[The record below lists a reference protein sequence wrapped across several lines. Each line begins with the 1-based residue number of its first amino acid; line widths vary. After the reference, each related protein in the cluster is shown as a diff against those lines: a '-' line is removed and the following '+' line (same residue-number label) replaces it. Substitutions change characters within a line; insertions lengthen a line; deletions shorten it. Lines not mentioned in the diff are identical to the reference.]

1 MPPTL
6 LTVKT
11 RPWRRALWAIG
22 ALVLAL
28 SGSQALALSMGRV
41 VVQSALGEPL
51 RAEIEFLDITDEE
64 AISLRTSVAS
74 PEAFRAA
81 GLSYNASVVGLQAS
95 LQKRADG
102 RLYIRLT
109 SAFAITDSFFDL
121 LLEAS
126 WASGRILRDYTLLFA
141 PAKAGATQT
150 DSGTGTAVGNGNT
163 KGRARQVEGGKVKV
177 SAGDTASE
185 IALALKPANVS
196 LDQMLVAL
204 LRANPGVFQGDNV
217 NRIQAGAVLN
227 LPNDLQASETARPEA
242 TRIIAAQSRDFNEFR
257 RKFAAIAPQA
267 QVEGASRQSS
277 GKVEARVDD
286 KPAVNGATDKLTLA
300 KGNVQG
306 SPSEEQLAK
315 ERSAREAASR
325 ADELARN
332 IVELNKLGASTQAAA
347 ASQPASST
355 SSPIA
360 PAVTNPL
367 PVDASASAP
376 ASAPAVAASAPV
388 SAPKTAASET
398 KPPIKSHVIDR
409 LVDHPLVPWGAGA
422 LITALASILAYR
434 IGRRRKGAP
443 EGGSD
448 DKRSLDAFIVS
459 RQDDAQETVFA
470 PHQPSVQPLFEPSQ
484 AAQDLPARPETRFVE
499 QPQMQD
505 EPEPAPVAEP
515 AELEVDFSLDDEPQ
529 QAEVPGEL
537 SPNELDLEFDLS
549 EPEAETPTAPPSTA
563 PEPLPLDL
571 GSLSLDLGEEFQ
583 DSKTNLTDLSDD
595 PLETKLDL
603 AEEFRAIGDED
614 GARALIEEVIESAS
628 GDMKARAERALGKLK

>member
-1 MPPTL
+1 
-6 LTVKT
+6 V
-11 RPWRRALWAIG
+11 IG

-28 SGSQALALSMGRV
+28 SGSQALALSLGRV

-51 RAEIEFLDITDEE
+51 RAEIDFLDITAEE
-64 AISLRTSVAS
+64 AVSLRTSVAS

-102 RLYIRLT
+102 RLYIRLS

-150 DSGTGTAVGNGNT
+150 DSGTGTAVSNDNT

-185 IALALKPANVS
+185 IALALKPSNVS

-227 LPNDLQASETARPEA
+227 LPGDLQASETARSEA

-257 RKFAAIAPQA
+257 RKFAGIAPQA
-267 QVEGASRQSS
+267 QVEGASRQTS
-277 GKVEARVDD
+277 GKVKAKVED
-286 KPAVNGATDKLTLA
+286 KPAAQGAADKLRLA
-300 KGNVQG
+300 KGNVQE
-306 SPSEEQLAK
+306 SPPEEQFAK

-347 ASQPASST
+347 SSQPASSA

-367 PVDASASAP
+367 PADPSASAPAIAPTAAGSAP
-376 ASAPAVAASAPV
+376 ASAPKTPASAT
-388 SAPKTAASET
+388 ST
-398 KPPIKSHVIDR
+398 PIKSQFIDR

-434 IGRRRKGAP
+434 IGRRRQDSTDAALD
-443 EGGSD
+443 E
-448 DKRSLDAFIVS
+448 KRSLDAFIVS

-470 PHQPSVQPLFEPSQ
+470 PNRPSVQPMFEPSRSGEE
-484 AAQDLPARPETRFVE
+484 LLAREETLYVE
-499 QPQMQD
+499 QSPALD
-505 EPEPAPVAEP
+505 EPEPEPEAEP
-515 AELEVDFSLDDEPQ
+515 KDLDVDFSLDDEPQ
-529 QAEVPGEL
+529 QTETPGEL

-549 EPEAETPTAPPSTA
+549 EPEAETPTAPPATA

-628 GDMKARAERALGKLK
+628 GEMKARAERALGKLK

>member
-1 MPPTL
+1 MPLTP
-6 LTVKT
+6 LTVET
-11 RPWRRALWAIG
+11 RAWRRALWATG

-28 SGSQALALSMGRV
+28 SGSQALALSLGRV
-41 VVQSALGEPL
+41 MVQSALGEPL
-51 RAEIEFLDITDEE
+51 RAEIDFLDISAEE
-64 AISLRTSVAS
+64 ATSLRTSVAS

-81 GLSYNASVVGLQAS
+81 GLSYNASVIGLQAS

-102 RLYIRLT
+102 RLYIQLA
-109 SAFAITDSFFDL
+109 SSVAITDSFFDL

-150 DSGTGTAVGNGNT
+150 DSDARIQISNGRSKSNVR
-163 KGRARQVEGGKVKV
+163 KVEGGNKVKV
-177 SAGDTASE
+177 RAGDTASE

-257 RKFAAIAPQA
+257 RKFAGIAPQA
-267 QVEGASRQSS
+267 QVEGASRQAS
-277 GKVEARVDD
+277 GKVEAKVDD

-300 KGNVQG
+300 KGNVQE
-306 SPSEEQLAK
+306 SPAEEQFAK
-315 ERSAREAASR
+315 ERIAREAASR

-332 IVELNKLGASTQAAA
+332 IVELNKLGTSTQAAA
-347 ASQPASST
+347 ASPPASAA
-355 SSPIA
+355 SSPAA

-367 PVDASASAP
+367 PANAP
-376 ASAPAVAASAPV
+376 ASGPV
-388 SAPKTAASET
+388 SAPKAAASAT
-398 KPPIKSHVIDR
+398 NPPIKSQFIDR
-409 LVDHPLVPWGAGA
+409 LVDHPLLPWGAGA
-422 LITALASILAYR
+422 LVTALASILAYR
-434 IGRRRKGAP
+434 IGKRRKGAP
-443 EGGSD
+443 DVGSH
-448 DKRSLDAFIVS
+448 DKRSLDAFMVS
-459 RQDDAQETVFA
+459 RQDDAQNAVLA
-470 PHQPSVQPLFEPSQ
+470 PDHPSVQPLFESSQ
-484 AAQDLPARPETRFVE
+484 TAEDMPPRAETLHEE
-499 QPQMQD
+499 QPPLRD
-505 EPEPAPVAEP
+505 ESVPAS
-515 AELEVDFSLDDEPQ
+515 AELEVDFSLDDESK
-529 QAEVPGEL
+529 QAAVEGEL

-549 EPEAETPTAPPSTA
+549 EPEAQAPPSTA

-571 GSLSLDLGEEFQ
+571 GSLSLDLGDEFQ
-583 DSKTNLTDLSDD
+583 DSKTNLSDLSDD

-614 GARALIEEVIESAS
+614 GARALIEEVIELAS

>member
-1 MPPTL
+1 MSPTS

-11 RPWRRALWAIG
+11 RPWGRAPWAIG
-22 ALVLAL
+22 VLVLVL
-28 SGSQALALSMGRV
+28 SGSQALALSLGRV

-51 RAEIEFLDITDEE
+51 RAEIDFLDITGEE
-64 AISLRTSVAS
+64 ATSLRTSVAS

-102 RLYIRLT
+102 RLYIQLS

-126 WASGRILRDYTLLFA
+126 WASGMILRDYTLLFA
-141 PAKAGATQT
+141 PAKTGATQT
-150 DSGTGTAVGNGNT
+150 DSGTQTPISNGNA
-163 KGRARQVEGGKVKV
+163 KSKARKVEGGKIKV

-185 IALALKPANVS
+185 IALALKPGNVS

-227 LPNDLQASETARPEA
+227 LPNNLQASETARPEA

-257 RKFAAIAPQA
+257 RKFAGIAPQA

-286 KPAVNGATDKLTLA
+286 KPAGNGATDKLTLA
-300 KGNVQG
+300 KGNVQE

-315 ERSAREAASR
+315 ERSVREAANR

-347 ASQPASST
+347 ASQPASSA

-367 PVDASASAP
+367 PADSSASAP
-376 ASAPAVAASAPV
+376 ASAPAVAASAPA
-388 SAPKTAASET
+388 SAPLAAASVSS
-398 KPPIKSHVIDR
+398 PPIKSQFIDR

-434 IGRRRKGAP
+434 IGRRPKGAP
-443 EGGSD
+443 DGRSD

-459 RQDDAQETVFA
+459 RPDDAQETVFA
-470 PHQPSVQPLFEPSQ
+470 SNHPSVQPLFEPSQ
-484 AAQDLPARPETRFVE
+484 AAKDVPARAESLYVE
-499 QPQMQD
+499 QPPMQD
-505 EPEPAPVAEP
+505 EPAPEAEP

-529 QAEVPGEL
+529 QAEAPGEL

-549 EPEAETPTAPPSTA
+549 EPEAEAPASTA

-628 GDMKARAERALGKLK
+628 GDMEARAERALGKLK